1 MLLASRIW
9 HFTPLESNLLFTCF
23 LIRWSIHW
31 FLYYLLLVS
40 FSQYTH
46 LLRNDEIFLGIYAC
60 LQEDPNYAPG
70 VQKKISGEVIRWHNE
85 NGSESM
91 DASVYVELLEN
102 EITQLQEQLERSKKV
117 ANGGNELLNYLKT
130 LEPQNLQVRCVLST
144 LYSIP
149 FS

>member
-1 MLLASRIW
+1 M
-9 HFTPLESNLLFTCF
+9 
-23 LIRWSIHW
+23 
-31 FLYYLLLVS
+31 LLVS
-40 FSQYTH
+40 FSQYAH
-46 LLRNDEIFLGIYAC
+46 LLRNDENILGIYAC

-130 LEPQNLQVRCVLST
+130 LEPQNLQVRCVLSI